1 MKKLLLLLT
10 LGLGVML
17 ASCGGESESAM
28 RARLEAQLKDSLSQV
43 NQASSSNSNSNE
55 VVTVRETEGKNIR
68 KAVREIDYG
77 SNSHAKIESFKE
89 IISTRRLTEDDIAG
103 LNDDELSLLNNLAY
117 AIHGYKFTQPRYRNF
132 FEGYDWYTPKT
143 SNPHLSSIESANSA
157 FIRKHMD

>member
-10 LGLGVML
+10 LGVLL

-28 RARLEAQLKDSLSQV
+28 RTRLEAQLKDSLARAG
-43 NQASSSNSNSNE
+43 QAATSVSNSNE
-55 VVTVRETEGKNIR
+55 VPMTTETEGKNLV
-68 KAVREIDYG
+68 KANRRIDYS

-89 IISTRRLTEDDIAG
+89 IISTRKLTEEDIAG

-132 FEGYDWYTPKT
+132 FEGYDWYTPTT
-143 SNPHLSSIESANSA
+143 SNPRLNSVEQANSK
-157 FIRKHMD
+157 FVRSHMDKR